1 MGLRRSKSDDYIGP
15 STGVMKWVNKFF
27 RFILFPFIHPLFFVI
42 ILAVLFGVMFLLAI
56 GSFVRNGLE
65 QYMVFDNTIIHKQI
79 ETLELY
85 TYNKGLK
92 LLDYSYATAVGM
104 FQSVV
109 SIVLLFLANGLSKA
123 VRGETII

>member
-1 MGLRRSKSDDYIGP
+1 MTHTP
-15 STGVMKWVNKFF
+15 
-27 RFILFPFIHPLFFVI
+27 
-42 ILAVLFGVMFLLAI
+42 
-56 GSFVRNGLE
+56 
-65 QYMVFDNTIIHKQI
+65 
-79 ETLELY
+79 
-85 TYNKGLK
+85 NKGLK

>member
-1 MGLRRSKSDDYIGP
+1 MRVEYARDALRLHVQD
-15 STGVMKWVNKFF
+15 
-27 RFILFPFIHPLFFVI
+27 
-42 ILAVLFGVMFLLAI
+42 FLLKPVNEELLYE
-56 GSFVRNGLE
+56 SVR
-65 QYMVFDNTIIHKQI
+65 KQI